1 MKKFLAFYIVL
12 FVAGTFAIDKYFPA
26 FASDAPPAAPENEA
40 PVVVAGEANPP
51 AAEPVKQAEPAPAPA
66 FDTRRLPPLPENLQ
80 SSGNFKSWGL
90 AKTNLSPEIPGGTF
104 LEYPDKDATPLLAW
118 WFANKKWNGP
128 LEVPPE
134 KVTFFGGSLDDAEP
148 GQLRIFQRYYS
159 LRGQLENP
167 PVEAPPADT
176 NNGPVNPHLED
187 YKAVAKEVL
196 EFQERT
202 KTLTAKRD
210 AAKGAERVKL
220 VNELTVMKQN
230 EPDLLRRYKAVET
243 KYNDWKAKNPAPK
256 APEPAPKAPD
266 PERVK
271 KIQEEM
277 QILKAEMEKILK

>member
-148 GQLRIFQRYYS
+148 GQLGDVAGIRARAARDHYGPHRSVPVTCGYS
-159 LRGQLENP
+159 RMYASAI
-167 PVEAPPADT
+167 VECGRPRLGPA
-176 NNGPVNPHLED
+176 
-187 YKAVAKEVL
+187 
-196 EFQERT
+196 
-202 KTLTAKRD
+202 
-210 AAKGAERVKL
+210 
-220 VNELTVMKQN
+220 
-230 EPDLLRRYKAVET
+230 LRRS
-243 KYNDWKAKNPAPK
+243 
-256 APEPAPKAPD
+256 
-266 PERVK
+266 
-271 KIQEEM
+271 
-277 QILKAEMEKILK
+277 